1 MPTVSTIVTDALS
14 VAVMVPLALDVSA
27 MDIASDSFPLMA
39 WVTATEE
46 DSAMLM
52 AAVTEADIFAPPD
65 TCTLD
70 ESATEIAVVSV
81 ALNVLPMSRPELSP
95 IETEDVSLVDWVM
108 KIEEVSTIPTAAV
121 SEVP

>member
-81 ALNVLPMSRPELSP
+81 VLNMLPMSRPELSP